1 MIWLSR
7 QIERTMR
14 CSDGYVHREI
24 LTLPTGPWDGP
35 SMRAYQLDYGL
46 IHFLAVEYRRLAE
59 FQATSLQ
66 ATPPPLL

>member
-14 CSDGYVHREI
+14 FSDGYVHREI

-46 IHFLAVEYRRLAE
+46 IHIASVEYRRLA
-59 FQATSLQ
+59 
-66 ATPPPLL
+66 